1 MRGNTERNSKIKYII
16 LLCVCL
22 VCVGACV
29 CMSLVYQMMLTR
41 DDDDV
46 LEALRDSIK
55 QYETEDT
62 TASTSPQDTADSADT
77 SPSVDPIEDTTSN
90 TPEGL
95 LDFDTLWQVNPDIHA
110 WIEIKDTKIDYP
122 VLQSADND
130 KKYLNTAYNGKW
142 YIGGAIFTEST
153 YNGRDFNDPVTV
165 IYGHTMR
172 SGTMF
177 GQLQKSY
184 SDPQLFEQ
192 NSDIVIYLP
201 DEVRH
206 YKVFAAVP
214 YSKAHLLDTYDFSS
228 GYWYNRFFNE
238 VKRIREIGANFNK
251 DAFPCEGDRVII
263 LSVCLNEDTARR
275 YLVMA
280 VFEDDLSDNVGTS
293 SN

>member
-1 MRGNTERNSKIKYII
+1 MRGNTENSSKIKYIV

-22 VCVGACV
+22 VCVGACI
-29 CMSLVYQMMLTR
+29 CLALIYHTMLTR
-41 DDDDV
+41 DDDDA
-46 LEALRDSIK
+46 LEQLRDSIK
-55 QYETEDT
+55 QFETADT
-62 TASTSPQDTADSADT
+62 AVSTSPQDTADGADT
-77 SPSVDPIEDTTSN
+77 APVIDPIEDTSN
-90 TPEGL
+90 DTAEEI
-95 LDFDTLWQVNPDIHA
+95 LDFDALWQVNPDIHA

-122 VLQSADND
+122 VLQSPDND
-130 KKYLNTAYNGKW
+130 KKYLNTAYNGSW
-142 YIGGAIFTEST
+142 YIGGSIFTESA
-153 YNGRDFNDPVTV
+153 YNSRDFNDPVTV

-184 SDPQLFEQ
+184 SDPQLFNEH
-192 NSDIVIYLP
+192 SDVIIYLP

-206 YKVFAAVP
+206 YTVFAAVP

-228 GYWYNRFFNE
+228 RYWYNRFFSE
-238 VKRIREIGANFNK
+238 VGRIREIGANFNK
-251 DAFPCEGDRVII
+251 DAFPSEGDRVII

-280 VFEDDLSDNVGTS
+280 VFEDDLTDNVGTN